1 MIKSQ
6 PLFDTKT
13 LYSKEHKNNIYKNK
27 EKNKNYIQKSKI
39 NKNNVKNEEINE
51 EEENDDISNVEK
63 IKIYHTKK
71 RSSKL
76 KEKPAKKLYHNEIDK
91 RENNEIKIIRNNS
104 KMKHRIPQLE
114 LVNSN
119 PTLNNVCVTERTY
132 EKNDDLHCMTMA
144 ATPKRNFSNNFGN
157 LISLNKNIKSPKP
170 FLSSKSSKKYFHQR
184 NNIKSNDLKELYD
197 DKYSN
202 LYLSTQG
209 IDNNLVGEYLNEI
222 STNHLEKEKNDPL
235 LSKNNESTN
244 KNNRRLKTQREKSF
258 NKNLLIDI
266 INNSDLGNKFS
277 NIKNRM
283 NSSQKGSL
291 KNLKISSNLFLN
303 KNKINKDIKSSYNS
317 SQKNIFTLKDK
328 NNQTQ
333 NIKSNTN
340 TNFNSY
346 KSLSKSKE
354 NTKYLNKTFY
364 YPKSSITHN
373 SVNSKFYDKQ
383 NDPFRKNN
391 FKKKLYLDV
400 KETNKY
406 LAPIIESNIVIENE
420 NCHFLE
426 NTICTKN
433 KIVKKKKNLYGEQT
447 KELFNLNE
455 NNNDKKNNKNGEK
468 TKNEK
473 DKNIYLFTDSNKNT
487 NKLTFTNAIN
497 KLYKKPQKK
506 QDKKPK
512 INNIKIQ
519 KTYNNNL
526 IPNNIPKN
534 NHILNN
540 ASKNNNNLSNNNI
553 NNISNYNT
561 TDNIIKITNNIPEMN
576 HHRRNKSRQ
585 KAYIFRAES
594 IDKSLSMSIS
604 NLSAI
609 ANSNIFNGKIED
621 YLITKELGKG
631 SYATVKLA
639 MHKMTKQKYAIKIYT
654 KESLLDPQKR
664 NTVKNEI
671 NILKQLNHNNIMK
684 LYEVIDS
691 SKFYY
696 LVLEYIKGI
705 SLLEVVK
712 AEKCHYIEQNRALK
726 LFTQIV
732 KGISYCQSK
741 NINHRDIK
749 LENILVLSNDTIKII
764 DFGFAVKA
772 NKETYQTLLCGTPSY
787 MPPEIVNKENYIAQ
801 YSDIWSLGVLLYTM
815 LYGRFPFRAKDDEKL
830 FSLINEGNII
840 FPENISVDENVK
852 NLIKKIMNVNP
863 RLRPSPEE
871 IINDIILID

>member
-1 MIKSQ
+1 
-6 PLFDTKT
+6 
-13 LYSKEHKNNIYKNK
+13 
-27 EKNKNYIQKSKI
+27 
-39 NKNNVKNEEINE
+39 
-51 EEENDDISNVEK
+51 
-63 IKIYHTKK
+63 
-71 RSSKL
+71 
-76 KEKPAKKLYHNEIDK
+76 
-91 RENNEIKIIRNNS
+91 
-104 KMKHRIPQLE
+104 
-114 LVNSN
+114 
-119 PTLNNVCVTERTY
+119 
-132 EKNDDLHCMTMA
+132 
-144 ATPKRNFSNNFGN
+144 
-157 LISLNKNIKSPKP
+157 
-170 FLSSKSSKKYFHQR
+170 
-184 NNIKSNDLKELYD
+184 
-197 DKYSN
+197 
-202 LYLSTQG
+202 
-209 IDNNLVGEYLNEI
+209 
-222 STNHLEKEKNDPL
+222 
-235 LSKNNESTN
+235 
-244 KNNRRLKTQREKSF
+244 
-258 NKNLLIDI
+258 
-266 INNSDLGNKFS
+266 
-277 NIKNRM
+277 
-283 NSSQKGSL
+283 
-291 KNLKISSNLFLN
+291 
-303 KNKINKDIKSSYNS
+303 
-317 SQKNIFTLKDK
+317 
-328 NNQTQ
+328 
-333 NIKSNTN
+333 
-340 TNFNSY
+340 
-346 KSLSKSKE
+346 
-354 NTKYLNKTFY
+354 
-364 YPKSSITHN
+364 
-373 SVNSKFYDKQ
+373 
-383 NDPFRKNN
+383 
-391 FKKKLYLDV
+391 
-400 KETNKY
+400 
-406 LAPIIESNIVIENE
+406 
-420 NCHFLE
+420 
-426 NTICTKN
+426 
-433 KIVKKKKNLYGEQT
+433 
-447 KELFNLNE
+447 
-455 NNNDKKNNKNGEK
+455 
-468 TKNEK
+468 
-473 DKNIYLFTDSNKNT
+473 
-487 NKLTFTNAIN
+487 
-497 KLYKKPQKK
+497 
-506 QDKKPK
+506 
-512 INNIKIQ
+512 
-519 KTYNNNL
+519 
-526 IPNNIPKN
+526 
-534 NHILNN
+534 
-540 ASKNNNNLSNNNI
+540 
-553 NNISNYNT
+553 
-561 TDNIIKITNNIPEMN
+561 MN